1 MIANERPGGGARRPE
16 YLEDGDDQSSGR
28 TKLHHFLYAPLRRP
42 LTVLVPWG
50 AIVLL
55 SIAAFFFLPKRYKS
69 STLILIESEKVPDS
83 FVPRVATED
92 RGRSLDTIM
101 PQILSRTRLERVLE
115 ETKPFPGLASK
126 TAAVDNMRRATSINS
141 SGSDGFTISFVHR
154 DPKKAQEVT
163 NRLASLF
170 IEETV
175 KARQEQVEGA
185 VDFLV
190 AQVHGARLELEKKDE
205 AMRVYKEER
214 MGRLPEQL
222 ETNVATMG
230 MLQQE
235 LRTVEETLLFA
246 RERQEALQRGA
257 ANSASDGAVGAP
269 SPAGT
274 DELVELRNQLAALRA
289 RYTEEH
295 PDVESLRTR
304 IARLESR
311 RALASSVVADA
322 PAESGSAMAR
332 EQLERAQS
340 EVRKLEDRRADL
352 ERRVAALR
360 ARVEDTPRTEQEL
373 ANLKRDYDNLN
384 KNYTALLTK
393 QLEAQMAGR
402 LEQRWKGDRFRMLD
416 PASLPEKPYFPN
428 APLFLGLGAIFGL
441 FVGLATSL
449 VAEYIDPTVKD
460 AEDLQSFMN
469 YPVLAR
475 IPHLP
480 GLDDSTTR

>member
-1 MIANERPGGGARRPE
+1 M
-16 YLEDGDDQSSGR
+16 
-28 TKLHHFLYAPLRRP
+28 
-42 LTVLVPWG
+42 
-50 AIVLL
+50 
-55 SIAAFFFLPKRYKS
+55 
-69 STLILIESEKVPDS
+69 
-83 FVPRVATED
+83 
-92 RGRSLDTIM
+92 
-101 PQILSRTRLERVLE
+101 
-115 ETKPFPGLASK
+115 
-126 TAAVDNMRRATSINS
+126 
-141 SGSDGFTISFVHR
+141 
-154 DPKKAQEVT
+154 T

-175 KARQEQVEGA
+175 KGREQQVEGA

-190 AQVHGARLELEKKDE
+190 AQVNDARTELEKKDE
-205 AMRVYKEER
+205 AMRRYKEER

-222 ETNVATMG
+222 QTNLATMG

-246 RERQEALQRGA
+246 RERRETLARSPAKPPSGGSAGGA
-257 ANSASDGAVGAP
+257 

-274 DELVELRNQLAALRA
+274 DDLVEMRNQLAALRA
-289 RYTEEH
+289 RYTDEH
-295 PDVESLRTR
+295 PDVQSLRTR

-311 RALASSVVADA
+311 RALASSVVTDTA
-322 PAESGSAMAR
+322 AESASAMAR
-332 EQLERAQS
+332 EQLESAQS
-340 EVRKLEDRRADL
+340 EVRKLEERRAGL
-352 ERRVAALR
+352 EARIAALR

-384 KNYTALLTK
+384 ENYTALLSK

-416 PASLPEKPYFPN
+416 PASLPEKPYFPK
-428 APLFLGLGAIFGL
+428 APLIVGLGAVLGL

-449 VAEYIDPTVKD
+449 VAEYLDPTVKD
-460 AEDLQSFMN
+460 AEDLQSFLD

-475 IPHLP
+475 IPHMT